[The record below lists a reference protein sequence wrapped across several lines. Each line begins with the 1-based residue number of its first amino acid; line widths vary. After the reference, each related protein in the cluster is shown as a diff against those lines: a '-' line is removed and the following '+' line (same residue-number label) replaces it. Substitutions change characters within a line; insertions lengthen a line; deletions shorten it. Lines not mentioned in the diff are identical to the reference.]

1 LSFGFTTVRG
11 LSPPKP
17 AKFGENFLAIFF
29 TKISNE
35 NAERSIRRVKK
46 KKTLSDDSVYMPNQ
60 SHLDEYLLND
70 VGKVYIGSYKQPIDR
85 DWVFGQFEDSVLPAA
100 VFILDKSR
108 LKSTE
113 RGNAVKVRLGS
124 VAGPHHAEELVNL
137 KVRGQ
142 KKRNCFWI
150 PQSMYSIYVHSSYGF
165 FVHALLG

>member
-1 LSFGFTTVRG
+1 
-11 LSPPKP
+11 
-17 AKFGENFLAIFF
+17 
-29 TKISNE
+29 
-35 NAERSIRRVKK
+35 
-46 KKTLSDDSVYMPNQ
+46 MPNQ